1 MSKPPKAPKKVNFIE
16 EDDCVDFGFTEGVIL
31 RRATLRHNTD
41 DHQAASPSSFQP
53 KYIQKVKLARPRSV
67 RDRLTLNDMQGRPL
81 SIEGLIQAADA
92 LKQDLL
98 NGVTDPKI

>member
-1 MSKPPKAPKKVNFIE
+1 M
-16 EDDCVDFGFTEGVIL
+16 

-41 DHQAASPSSFQP
+41 DHEAASPSSFQP
-53 KYIQKVKLARPRSV
+53 KCIQKVKLARPRSV

-98 NGVTDPKI
+98 NGVTYPKI